1 MQRGSS
7 NQFWRLERRWKAAI
21 DSLWKRGQLPGL
33 FFSCIFIVL
42 GLWQIF
48 PVKSN
53 IFGTW
58 SEIPSTIVSMQ
69 LKATYAANATYAT
82 LCNATQILPRPPSVG
97 IFLSSICSIGSSS
110 AEALC
115 WKGMPHSLHAQLHGE
130 ERTGEGVLQ
139 RRPVQRSLRFSIL
152 EMFFTHSW

>member
-1 MQRGSS
+1 ME
-7 NQFWRLERRWKAAI
+7 ERAVTR
-21 DSLWKRGQLPGL
+21 SL
-33 FFSCIFIVL
+33 FSCICIVL

-58 SEIPSTIVSMQ
+58 SEIPNAIVSMQ

-97 IFLSSICSIGSSS
+97 IFLSSICSVGSSS

-152 EMFFTHSW
+152 EMFFTHS